1 MRKIVLQEMMS
12 LDGFMAGPRG
22 EFDWPLADD
31 EFERHVDDLM
41 NDADTILLG
50 RNTYQMFAGYWPT
63 AATSPTG
70 TMKHS
75 GSTEF
80 VVPTSVSNA
89 HDEVARKM
97 NSYRK
102 IVFSKTLKKV
112 EWNNSTL
119 LKEVDPKEISRL
131 KQHSGKD
138 MLVLGSGRLVSALMK
153 FGLIDEFRV
162 WINPIILGQG
172 KPLFGAL
179 DDRQNLNLVRTKTFD
194 SGLIELCYER
204 AM

>member
-1 MRKIVLQEMMS
+1 MS

-31 EFERHVDDLM
+31 EFERHVDDLLD
-41 NDADTILLG
+41 NADTILLG
-50 RNTYQMFAGYWPT
+50 RNTYQMFASYWLT

-75 GSTEF
+75 GSAEF

-89 HDEVARKM
+89 HDDVARKM

-102 IVFSKTLKKV
+102 IVFSKTLENV

-138 MLVLGSGRLVSALMK
+138 MLVLGSGELVSALMK
-153 FGLIDEFRV
+153 FGLIDEFRL
-162 WINPIILGQG
+162 WINPIILGKG
-172 KPLFGAL
+172 KSLFGAL
-179 DDRQNLNLVRTKTFD
+179 DDRQKLNLVRTKTFG
-194 SGLIELCYER
+194 SGLMELCYER
-204 AM
+204 VM